1 LFSDSVGNKGKVY
14 AFEPV
19 PYLFNILRFHCSLFN
34 LKNVLAENKAVSEHE
49 GYLKFILSEGN
60 VQDNTLV
67 YTENVNKYVLI
78 NTTLLDKYFEKQSVL
93 PDIVKIDVQDAKY
106 KCLKV

>member
-67 YTENVNKYVLI
+67 YNKNNRI
-78 NTTLLDKYFEKQSVL
+78 NYINHLKLLLEKYRNSFC
-93 PDIVKIDVQDAKY
+93 DIILVKK
-106 KCLKV
+106 